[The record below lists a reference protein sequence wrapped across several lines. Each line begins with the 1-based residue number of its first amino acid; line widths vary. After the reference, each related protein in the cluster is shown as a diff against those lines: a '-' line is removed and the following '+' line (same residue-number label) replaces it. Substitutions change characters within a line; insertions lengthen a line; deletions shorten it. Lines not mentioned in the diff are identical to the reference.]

1 MGTIMDGVIIRKQG
15 TVPREIHNYVLDIV
29 NATIGFSLP
38 SVKPMTPEESKAWHE
53 THAYYDK
60 DGNFHICE
68 DPVEYDGVN
77 KIKPDIKI

>member
-1 MGTIMDGVIIRKQG
+1 MDGVIIRKQG
-15 TVPREIHNYVLDIV
+15 TTPHKIHNYILDIT

-60 DGNFHICE
+60 DGNFFICE

-77 KIKPDIKI
+77 KIKPEIKI